1 MIPTLAF
8 PGNCVAHSGAF
19 VPSEVAWWTGGSLR
33 LVCGSRQGGSW
44 AVCCLV
50 YQAFLRTFP
59 VVRQGKKEERRKI
72 RFMLGHWLLAQRD
85 RNSDDA
91 LKFDFWAE
99 EMAFKH
105 EDPSSVSSTGNVHL

>member
-8 PGNCVAHSGAF
+8 PGNCVAHPGAF

-105 EDPSSVSSTGNVHL
+105 EDSSSVSSTGNVHL